1 MWISHHAMITMVE
14 KLTLKVEKTEG
25 NACPTCGGSFQGA
38 TLENT
43 LMRLNGVSKAR
54 YDEVTYKVKIEYD
67 PQKVNP
73 PKITERLQK
82 LGYRVQNA

>member
-1 MWISHHAMITMVE
+1 MVNVMSLE
-14 KLTLKVEKTEG
+14 KLTLKVDKAEG
-25 NACPTCGGSFQGA
+25 NACPTCGGSFQGT

-43 LMRLNGVSKAR
+43 LMRLNGVSKAK

-73 PKITERLQK
+73 SKITERLQK